1 MKAKMLQCML
11 SKPQQ
16 DINLNGSKWHVLHYV
31 GQGGWTEQGT
41 RDLHDKI

>member
-1 MKAKMLQCML
+1 MKAKMLQYKL
-11 SKPQQ
+11 SKP
-16 DINLNGSKWHVLHYV
+16 LHYV